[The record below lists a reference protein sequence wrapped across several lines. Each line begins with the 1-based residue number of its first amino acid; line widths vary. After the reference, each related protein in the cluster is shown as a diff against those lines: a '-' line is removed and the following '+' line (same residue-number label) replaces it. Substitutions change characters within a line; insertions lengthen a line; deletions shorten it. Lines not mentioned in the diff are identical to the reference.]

1 MAIDTKE
8 KRFSM
13 IGFGNPM
20 IKHVIPQGSVGATSR
35 ATLLDLYSGVA
46 LDNPVAPTSSLL
58 LFNRSIANIG
68 GMRS

>member
-1 MAIDTKE
+1 MAVDSSE

-13 IGFGNPM
+13 IGFSESINL
-20 IKHVIPQGSVGATSR
+20 HVEPQGSVGITSR
-35 ATLLDLYSGVA
+35 ATLMDLYSGIA
-46 LDNPVAPTSSLL
+46 LNNPSAATSSLL